1 MGLVCFKQDFKGWTS
16 LCPFINIRIS
26 QEANFL
32 YKEYSS
38 YKVRYTTVFFGSSS
52 SFICTT
58 HVNNHQFHHKKVRE
72 SFDLGFITGK
82 CNLKPD

>member
-1 MGLVCFKQDFKGWTS
+1 MGLVCFKHRSLGWTS
-16 LCPFINIRIS
+16 LWPFINIRIS
-26 QEANFL
+26 QDANFL
-32 YKEYSS
+32 HKEYSS
-38 YKVRYTTVFFGSSS
+38 YKVRYTTVFFRSSS
-52 SFICTT
+52 YFIYTT